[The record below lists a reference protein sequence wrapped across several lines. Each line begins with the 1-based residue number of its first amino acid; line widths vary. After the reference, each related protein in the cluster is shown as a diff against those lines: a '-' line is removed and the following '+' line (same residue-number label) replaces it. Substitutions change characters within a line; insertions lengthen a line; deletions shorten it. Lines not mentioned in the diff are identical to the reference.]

1 MRKSGKLIVFPE
13 FQNLQF
19 NSWNGSIR
27 VDIFTAINLVP
38 SSIYYQNLIKT
49 KK

>member
-1 MRKSGKLIVFPE
+1 MRKAGKLILFNE
-13 FQNLQF
+13 FQNLQL

-27 VDIFTAINLVP
+27 ADVFAAINIVP
-38 SSIYYQNLIKT
+38 SSIYYQNLLKT